1 MNLDP
6 KKKWKRWKGL
16 TKQFCNL
23 PQIMVNT
30 LFFFELGMF
39 DYLHLYAYIFML
51 TSLCLHLYANTC
63 LIQMNW
69 IDCLLIRFTNIYRV
83 NPTISLLELYYYVY
97 KILLK
102 RISMFILLF
111 FLPDDSLTTRRSA
124 RLRSTTPISGT
135 NSGSEDSSQVQ
146 QKMTILMFYI

>member
-1 MNLDP
+1 MKVD
-6 KKKWKRWKGL
+6 
-16 TKQFCNL
+16 
-23 PQIMVNT
+23 
-30 LFFFELGMF
+30 ELGSEEEMETMEGVDQTVLQSATNNGKYF
-39 DYLHLYAYIFML
+39 VFLWTWNIWLLA
-51 TSLCLHLYANTC
+51 SLCLHLYANTC